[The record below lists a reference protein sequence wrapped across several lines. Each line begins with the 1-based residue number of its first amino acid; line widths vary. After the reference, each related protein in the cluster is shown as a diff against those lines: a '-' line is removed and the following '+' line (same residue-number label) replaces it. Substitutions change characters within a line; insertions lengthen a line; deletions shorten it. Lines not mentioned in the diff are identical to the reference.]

1 MRAGSV
7 TLAGIDGGAGVT
19 VPFSRRQNNDPLDD
33 PPETSI
39 INIGSNGLCSG
50 YHDKVFC
57 RVLAPEP
64 GESGIYPASPGKG
77 AAKNDGLT
85 DQHSFQLST

>member
-7 TLAGIDGGAGVT
+7 TLAGVDCGAGVI
-19 VPFSRRQNNDPLDD
+19 VPFSRRQNNDPFDD
-33 PPETSI
+33 PSQTSI
-39 INIGSNGLCSG
+39 IISDRMG
-50 YHDKVFC
+50 YAPVITIKIPC
-57 RVLAPEP
+57 RDSALEP
-64 GESGIYPASPGKG
+64 GNLRIYPASPGKG